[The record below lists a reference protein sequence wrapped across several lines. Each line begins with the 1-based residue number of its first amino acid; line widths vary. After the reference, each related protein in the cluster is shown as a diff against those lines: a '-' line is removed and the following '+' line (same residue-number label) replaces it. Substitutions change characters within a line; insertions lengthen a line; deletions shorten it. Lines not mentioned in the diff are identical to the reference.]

1 MCIKELFL
9 LSNSIG
15 DALFIPLK
23 VTSQD
28 PLGKSR
34 NQYICDWFLRFPLL
48 KFPCVFISFSLLDH

>member
-1 MCIKELFL
+1 MCIIELFL
-9 LSNSIG
+9 LANSIG

-34 NQYICDWFLRFPLL
+34 NQYISDWFLRFPLL
-48 KFPCVFISFSLLDH
+48 NLPCVFISFSL